1 MVFSCSEDEDVHT
14 TLQTMKGSS
23 TREPIEIS
31 RPRRDLKSHGLGVT
45 VRRGLRKST
54 IDDLIDGINRLAFAR
69 AAAKNKH
76 PRDEL
81 KLRLVR
87 LGPSLSFVVL
97 AQNDVGNAN
106 RLTAMAAKNTAERLR
121 GRIN

>member
-1 MVFSCSEDEDVHT
+1 MARGEAHHRENASLAATDIRERIETSQPRSE
-14 TLQTMKGSS
+14 
-23 TREPIEIS
+23 
-31 RPRRDLKSHGLGVT
+31 LKSHSLGVT
-45 VRRGLRKST
+45 VRRSLRKST

-69 AAAKNKH
+69 AAAKNKD

-81 KLRLVR
+81 KLGLVR
-87 LGPSLSFVVL
+87 LGLSVSFVVL
-97 AQNDVGNAN
+97 AQNDAGNAN